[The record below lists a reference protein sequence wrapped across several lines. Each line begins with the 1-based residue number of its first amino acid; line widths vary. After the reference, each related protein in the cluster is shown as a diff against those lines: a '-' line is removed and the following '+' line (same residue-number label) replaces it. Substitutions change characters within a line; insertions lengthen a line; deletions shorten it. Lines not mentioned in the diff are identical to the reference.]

1 MPESGGPAPDGRE
14 PRRVPEPGSTEETLR
29 RLEQRLDQGFG
40 GGGTAD
46 GAGGSRGGARRRS
59 GRAAGHSQG
68 AGNPVAA
75 PGHNQGRRS
84 GRCPRSQPGA
94 GNPGPGAGAGDP
106 VPGRAIRVPGPAIG
120 SRPRSGSRAG
130 DPGPGAGAGDPGPG
144 AGRATTRAHP
154 PHPRRAGGPGGVLPR
169 VDLGARPV
177 RRAVPGHAR
186 PRPRPPA
193 APDRG
198 APGGAAGAPRAD
210 RLVPRTARAPGA
222 SRASRSRTSRSSSW
236 RFPRPYNR
244 AVAGSPGMSEGR
256 TASAAAQRVGS
267 GTTRLVRA
275 WKALPG
281 ESRLAA
287 YASGALFFT
296 LFLPW
301 SQVTLIA
308 PAKTKTLQSATPRSP
323 AGGGVSFVEA
333 AVLLV
338 AAGVLTLL
346 FQRAEGRA
354 FHLPG
359 GDGGVIFAAGLW
371 TCLLIIWRI
380 FDKQGAT
387 TAGPSAT
394 TSGIEWGIFVALGA
408 AAFLAYAGSRI
419 RAAHRPEPPLPG
431 EDAPPAG
438 SSAAAT
444 VRATSATA
452 ATRRPATRRPAAR
465 ESSARDSSARDSS
478 AHDSSARDSSA
489 RESSARDSGA
499 RESSAGQVASTPAGE
514 RSRAR
519 QASVPTGTRR
529 PVPPRRRP
537 RPSPPSRRSTRP
549 PERDAAPVRP
559 PNPRHRRPPT
569 ARAGAPPPPSCSNAS
584 CPRTRRRCRSDEPSR
599 RTWTPR

>member
-1 MPESGGPAPDGRE
+1 
-14 PRRVPEPGSTEETLR
+14 
-29 RLEQRLDQGFG
+29 
-40 GGGTAD
+40 
-46 GAGGSRGGARRRS
+46 
-59 GRAAGHSQG
+59 
-68 AGNPVAA
+68 
-75 PGHNQGRRS
+75 
-84 GRCPRSQPGA
+84 
-94 GNPGPGAGAGDP
+94 
-106 VPGRAIRVPGPAIG
+106 
-120 SRPRSGSRAG
+120 
-130 DPGPGAGAGDPGPG
+130 
-144 AGRATTRAHP
+144 
-154 PHPRRAGGPGGVLPR
+154 
-169 VDLGARPV
+169 
-177 RRAVPGHAR
+177 
-186 PRPRPPA
+186 
-193 APDRG
+193 
-198 APGGAAGAPRAD
+198 
-210 RLVPRTARAPGA
+210 
-222 SRASRSRTSRSSSW
+222 
-236 RFPRPYNR
+236 
-244 AVAGSPGMSEGR
+244 MSEGR

-301 SQVTLIA
+301 YQVTLIA
-308 PAKTKTLQSATPRSP
+308 PAKTKTLQSASASITGWG
-323 AGGGVSFVEA
+323 AFSFVEA

-465 ESSARDSSARDSS
+465 ESSARDSTPLQRLQRPRRPAP
-478 AHDSSARDSSA
+478 
-489 RESSARDSGA
+489 
-499 RESSAGQVASTPAGE
+499 ASPAPTSPAPATPAPASPAPAIPAPASPAPA
-514 RSRAR
+514 RSPR
-519 QASVPTGTRR
+519 
-529 PVPPRRRP
+529 PPRASAPGPGR
-537 RPSPPSRRSTRP
+537 RPSPLEPGGRFLRAGAPARRLPRSPRINPPARNGTPRRS
-549 PERDAAPVRP
+549 AP

>member
-1 MPESGGPAPDGRE
+1 
-14 PRRVPEPGSTEETLR
+14 
-29 RLEQRLDQGFG
+29 
-40 GGGTAD
+40 
-46 GAGGSRGGARRRS
+46 
-59 GRAAGHSQG
+59 
-68 AGNPVAA
+68 
-75 PGHNQGRRS
+75 
-84 GRCPRSQPGA
+84 
-94 GNPGPGAGAGDP
+94 
-106 VPGRAIRVPGPAIG
+106 
-120 SRPRSGSRAG
+120 
-130 DPGPGAGAGDPGPG
+130 
-144 AGRATTRAHP
+144 
-154 PHPRRAGGPGGVLPR
+154 
-169 VDLGARPV
+169 
-177 RRAVPGHAR
+177 
-186 PRPRPPA
+186 
-193 APDRG
+193 
-198 APGGAAGAPRAD
+198 
-210 RLVPRTARAPGA
+210 
-222 SRASRSRTSRSSSW
+222 
-236 RFPRPYNR
+236 
-244 AVAGSPGMSEGR
+244 MSEGR

-301 SQVTLIA
+301 YQVTLIA
-308 PAKTKTLQSATPRSP
+308 PAKTKTLQSASASITGWG
-323 AGGGVSFVEA
+323 AFSFVEA

-444 VRATSATA
+444 VRAASATA

-465 ESSARDSSARDSS
+465 DSKRPRLQRPRLQRPRLQRPATSS
-478 AHDSSARDSSA
+478 AHDSSAH
-489 RESSARDSGA
+489 ESSAAIQRPRSSA

-537 RPSPPSRRSTRP
+537 RPSPPPVAADQPARE
-549 PERDAAPVRP
+549 ERNAASVRP
-559 PNPRHRRPPT
+559 AEP
-569 ARAGAPPPPSCSNAS
+569 APPPAPDR
-584 CPRTRRRCRSDEPSR
+584 PRRRPSAAELFERVVPEDPPTMPFGRAKPADVDATLKMAAKSRPDETAQP
-599 RTWTPR
+599 TPPDEQLTMRLGGDDDTVRLDRD